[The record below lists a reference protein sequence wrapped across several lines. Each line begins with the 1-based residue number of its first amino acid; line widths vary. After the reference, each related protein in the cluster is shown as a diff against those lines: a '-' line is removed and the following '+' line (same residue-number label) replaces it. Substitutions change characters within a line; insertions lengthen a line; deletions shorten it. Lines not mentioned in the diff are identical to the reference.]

1 NSELFTLTYGA
12 LVTQLCKD
20 YENDEEVNKQLDKMG
35 YNIGV
40 RLIEDFLAR
49 SSVGRCHDFRE
60 TADVIAKV
68 AFKMYLG
75 ITPSVTN
82 WSPAG
87 DEFSLI
93 LESNPLVDF
102 VELPD
107 NHSGLVYSNLLCG
120 VLRGALEMVQMAV
133 DVKFAQDTLRGDN
146 VTEIR
151 MKFIKRNLILL
162 LLILAPEWWLLAP
175 FIAHLE
181 VLQVLDHLFLVA
193 LPGEAEDSF
202 SLDQESV
209 QQPLAA
215 TPAPNL
221 AVEDFISHGAL
232 WDVETPPSAREA
244 VTKHPWGRY

>member
-1 NSELFTLTYGA
+1 MSRQSNRTTDSKKMNSELFTLTYGA

-20 YENDEEVNKQLDKMG
+20 YENDEEVNKQLDKILIFPSYFHRG

-49 SSVGRCHDFRE
+49 SSVGRCQDFRE

-68 AFKMYLG
+68 AFKTYLG
-75 ITPSVTN
+75 VTPSVTN

-107 NHSGLVYSNLLCG
+107 NHNTLVYSNLLCG

-133 DVKFAQDTLRGDN
+133 DVKFVQDTLRGDN

-151 MKFIKRNLILL
+151 MKFIKRIEENL
-162 LLILAPEWWLLAP
+162 
-175 FIAHLE
+175 
-181 VLQVLDHLFLVA
+181 
-193 LPGEAEDSF
+193 
-202 SLDQESV
+202 
-209 QQPLAA
+209 
-215 TPAPNL
+215 PAGD
-221 AVEDFISHGAL
+221 E
-232 WDVETPPSAREA
+232 
-244 VTKHPWGRY
+244 

>member
-1 NSELFTLTYGA
+1 MRFFLVTSRPIRSFFCAARPLSGEPREFGICGTMSRQTNRGTENKKMYWYLPFISPSASLHLMNSELFTLTYGA

-20 YENDEEVNKQLDKMG
+20 YENDEDVNKQLDKMG

-49 SSVGRCHDFRE
+49 SNVGRCHDFHE

-93 LESNPLVDF
+93 LENNPLVDF

-107 NHSGLVYSNLLCG
+107 NHSSLIYSNLLCG
-120 VLRGALEMVQMAV
+120 LLRGALEMVQMAI
-133 DVKFAQDTLRGDN
+133 DVKFVQDTLRGDN

-151 MKFIKRNLILL
+151 MKFIKRIEENLP
-162 LLILAPEWWLLAP
+162 A
-175 FIAHLE
+175 
-181 VLQVLDHLFLVA
+181 
-193 LPGEAEDSF
+193 GEE
-202 SLDQESV
+202 
-209 QQPLAA
+209 
-215 TPAPNL
+215 
-221 AVEDFISHGAL
+221 
-232 WDVETPPSAREA
+232 
-244 VTKHPWGRY
+244 